1 MDILGIDLSLFDDN
15 YKTKEP
21 EIEFLVMQIN
31 IINCPMED
39 FFVSFLIFFFC
50 YFLKF

>member
-21 EIEFLVMQIN
+21 EIEFLVIHLKTVLWRTFKFV
-31 IINCPMED
+31 
-39 FFVSFLIFFFC
+39 FF
-50 YFLKF
+50 